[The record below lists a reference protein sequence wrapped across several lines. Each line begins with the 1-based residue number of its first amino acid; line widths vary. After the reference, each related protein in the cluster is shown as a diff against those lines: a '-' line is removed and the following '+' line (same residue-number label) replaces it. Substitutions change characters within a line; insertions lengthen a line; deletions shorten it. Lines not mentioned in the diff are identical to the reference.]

1 MERDDERTAFA
12 KACAYLSYNR
22 AAEWTAH
29 AAGVGSCLV
38 YIALLVVLWVF
49 ADLMVFRGRLPTYHS
64 VPPAVQSRF
73 LDEWNKLP
81 ATNPAAALTAA
92 GAANVVGDP
101 LGETAVA
108 AAAAR
113 ASERGGDNERV
124 AQLMLAGYDETR
136 SLQLASLTASPDM
149 DPDDLD
155 ALCAPHLASV
165 IHQSVNVP
173 PASLHDMLQ
182 KNHYHEVDHGLLS
195 LVVRSHLNGE
205 WQAPVVAW
213 IARWNPWLWNVSPDP
228 ALALL
233 AAPDRVAAP
242 GGRAGPA
249 GDVPAPFDVR
259 NGGAHRHRRR
269 PSLPPG
275 RLPPH
280 LPPRHAG
287 LPRLGPS
294 EAVSVFTRHVESV
307 HDALYARMTVTFR
320 EAVKFFL
327 LLAFA
332 LVVNVWLAVAFLLF
346 AVLVYLIGGRI
357 SARFRRESAAATHHA
372 AERLTVIRES
382 LMMMRLVKTYL
393 MEQFNQSRVERQLA
407 RYSQAQRIRHRGDA
421 MPRPL
426 LVLLALLCTLVLLYV
441 AGVIVLSGARWA
453 WRGWWRWRR
462 RW

>member
-155 ALCAPHLASV
+155 ALWRSHLASV

-228 ALALL
+228 RSPFSLHLTGLLLLAVVLALL
-233 AAPDRVAAP
+233 GTFLLLLMYEMAA
-242 GGRAGPA
+242 RAVIGA
-249 GDVPAPFDVR
+249 
-259 NGGAHRHRRR
+259 AHRFRRAVYHHTF
-269 PSLPPG
+269 
-275 RLPPH
+275 RLGT
-280 LPPRHAG
+280 LAFRA
-287 LPRLGPS
+287 LGPS
-294 EAVSVFTRHVESV
+294 EAVSVFTRHIEAV
-307 HDALYARMTVTFR
+307 HDALYARMTVIFR
-320 EAVKFFL
+320 EAVKFV
-327 LLAFA
+327 LAA
-332 LVVNVWLAVAFLLF
+332 GVRPGGATSGWPLAFLLF
-346 AVLVYLIGGRI
+346 AVLVWLIGGRI
-357 SARFRRESAAATHHA
+357 VRPLPAR
-372 AERLTVIRES
+372 ERG
-382 LMMMRLVKTYL
+382 
-393 MEQFNQSRVERQLA
+393 
-407 RYSQAQRIRHRGDA
+407 GDA
-421 MPRPL
+421 PRGRAPDGHPREPDDD
-426 LVLLALLCTLVLLYV
+426 A
-441 AGVIVLSGARWA
+441 AGQDAT
-453 WRGWWRWRR
+453 
-462 RW
+462 